1 MYSQHSLRTL
11 IYDELKDQ
19 VVDQL
24 STPNIIFLDR
34 RDSPGVPSRVVNRHE
49 ISTLVKSAGG
59 ITVIPNSLSI
69 PQKIRLFNSP
79 KVIIGEGSGT
89 INALMF
95 GGYQTNFIGLQ
106 ESESLS
112 NKYFLEGGW
121 PYTHLIAHK
130 SRFLTGQVTQRSF
143 NSPIQ
148 SASYSCSH
156 LSHILNSML

>member
-1 MYSQHSLRTL
+1 MNVLLVAAKANS
-11 IYDELKDQ
+11 
-19 VVDQL
+19 
-24 STPNIIFLDR
+24 
-34 RDSPGVPSRVVNRHE
+34 SRVPKKNFRPFFHGK
-49 ISTLVKSAGG
+49 SLVDL
-59 ITVIPNSLSI
+59 SLDMLSS
-69 PQKIRLFNSP
+69 FNSP

-95 GGYQTNFIGLQ
+95 GGSPTNFIGLQ

-148 SASYSCSH
+148 PASYSCSH